1 VKHSHFRG
9 ASMFRVTITRSF
21 SAAHVLRDIGGK
33 CESLH
38 GHNFRVDVTVSSRRL
53 NDEDILIDF
62 RVLKGWT
69 GEILEE
75 LDHRYLNDLPQ
86 FDGVNPSSEIV
97 ARYIYDRLSRKV
109 KPLKVRVDEV
119 VVWES
124 DNARVSYTGART

>member
-1 VKHSHFRG
+1 
-9 ASMFRVTITRSF
+9 MFRVTITRSF

-75 LDHRYLNDLPQ
+75 LDHKYLNEVATFRDI
-86 FDGVNPSSEIV
+86 NPSSERV
-97 ARYIYDRLSRKV
+97 AKYIHDRLAPQV
-109 KPLKVRVDEV
+109 QAVNLRVACV
-119 VVWES
+119 TVWES
-124 DNARVSYTGART
+124 DNARVAYRP

>member
-1 VKHSHFRG
+1 
-9 ASMFRVTITRSF
+9 MFRVTITRSF
-21 SAAHVLRDIGGK
+21 SAAHVLKEIGGK

-53 NDEDILIDF
+53 NEEDILIDF
-62 RVLKGWT
+62 RVLKAWT

-86 FDGVNPSSEIV
+86 FKGMNPSSEIV
-97 ARYIYDRLSRKV
+97 AKYIYDRLSRKT
-109 KPLKVRVDEV
+109 KPLRVRVDEV

-124 DNARVSYTGART
+124 DHARVSYTGGRS